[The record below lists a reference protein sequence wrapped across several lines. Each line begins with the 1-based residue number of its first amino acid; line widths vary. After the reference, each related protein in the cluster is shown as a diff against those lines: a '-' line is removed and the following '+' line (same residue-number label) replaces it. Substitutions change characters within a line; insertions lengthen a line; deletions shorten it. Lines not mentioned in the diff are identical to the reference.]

1 MQLIGIL
8 IIVIGFALRL
18 DVLAVVLIAGIVTGL
33 IAGLDIATILS
44 ILGESFVKT
53 RVMSAFL
60 IVFPTIAILERYG
73 LRERAAKLMSG
84 MKRATAG
91 SVLTLYMIIRSIA
104 AAFNV
109 RLGGHVQF
117 IRPLVLPMSQ
127 AAAEEN
133 IGGKLDEQSEEKLKG
148 LNGAIENY
156 GNFFAQNCF
165 ALSSGVLLMQGT
177 LAENGFDSVTY
188 GDIAVASIPIMFV
201 SIVLAIV
208 QAHLFDRKL
217 KKGAK
222 A

>member
-188 GDIAVASIPIMFV
+188 GDIAVASIPIMFIA
-201 SIVLAIV
+201 IVLAIV